1 MSRDFC
7 TSFPTALGVCT
18 IMWSDRGVTRLLLP
32 DPDRAAGAA
41 ANGVTATPPSETM
54 RCIAGLQ
61 SYFSGAAVDFSD
73 IALDFE
79 RVDPGT
85 VPVYQALRR
94 IGWGQFTTYGQ
105 LATAAGKPG
114 MARAIGVAMA
124 RNPWPVIVP
133 CHRVLAAGARLGG
146 FSAPGGARTK
156 ERLLMLE
163 RVQAGDIQPTLP
175 GLF

>member
-54 RCIAGLQ
+54 RCIARLQ

-133 CHRVLAAGARLGG
+133 CHRVLAAGVRLGG